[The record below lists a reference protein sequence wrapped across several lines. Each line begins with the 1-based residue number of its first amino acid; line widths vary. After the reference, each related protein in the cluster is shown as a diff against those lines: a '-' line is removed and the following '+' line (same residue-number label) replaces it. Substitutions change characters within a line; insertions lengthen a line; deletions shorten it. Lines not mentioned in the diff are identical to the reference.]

1 MRTYSI
7 LTPLMLLVLV
17 GAFTACGGG
26 YTAPAVETPVTPAAA
41 AGLTYTNPQTDGWA
55 LVKDASSTATHLVLN
70 LVGPAGL
77 KARGVGF
84 NLSSDGSVTFHRFT
98 DGNYVKDTGVFQLK
112 LAAPNL
118 YTTTYPNFYEPT
130 LLVGGTKKGGKLLTV
145 GIYQK
150 DRNQSA
156 QALTA
161 SLCQVGIDFDATAT
175 GALPAG
181 TTIPLKLIRARIIP
195 EDIGTVPASTSNNWT
210 DVLNKFRM
218 EDIQIAVG
226 TLKAQ

>member
-17 GAFTACGGG
+17 GASTACGGG
-26 YTAPAVETPVTPAAA
+26 YTAPPVEVSATPASAT
-41 AGLTYTNPQTDGWA
+41 GLTYSNPQTDGWA

-70 LVGPAGL
+70 LVGPADL

-84 NLSSDGSVTFHRFT
+84 NLSTDGSVTFHRFT
-98 DGNYVKDTGVFQLK
+98 DGNHVKDTGVFQLK
-112 LAAPNL
+112 LTTPNL

-130 LLVGGTKKGGKLLTV
+130 LLVGGTKNGGKLLTV

-156 QALTA
+156 QSLTA
-161 SLCQVGIDFDATAT
+161 PLCQVGIDFDATAT
-175 GALPAG
+175 GALAAG
-181 TTIPLKLIRARIIP
+181 TVIPLNMVRARIIP
-195 EDIGTVPASTSNNWT
+195 EDIGIVPTGTSTNWT

-226 TLKAQ
+226 TLKTQ